1 MFLKEMF
8 SMNINFHYFAIKVL
22 ARTAGFDE
30 KDAQLISEYSQ
41 FVDDFHPFLEEPMD
55 CYYVPK
61 CAKFLCKEIYDRKLE
76 RFVKKFVPVN
86 TGFSGVDYVLLISQS
101 VQENTVIPFHFI
113 PTEQLNHINGNEE
126 NGGDRR
132 NYRAKRF
139 DNTPS
144 LLKSLLNYIASLYQL
159 KSKSSMSLIRLGI
172 ILHIF
177 ADTYAHQSFSGY
189 RGWENDS
196 KITRVIDNITN
207 EDVTSKYRRRITDN
221 LPSIGHANVSTIL
234 DESKLSFTINLKINN
249 DDTSYGEVY
258 TRNNTTEFLLA
269 ARYILNYL
277 RRCKGN
283 TPISDEDW
291 LALEQNLRQA
301 FLTSNKK
308 VESLIVHW
316 SSIFNNIEFYYD
328 ENKLKKP
335 LDNYFDFNVSAYEI
349 KEIILGNRGI
359 PPQIP
364 YINFSTSPISDL
376 LS

>member
-1 MFLKEMF
+1 
-8 SMNINFHYFAIKVL
+8 MNINFHYFAIKVL
-22 ARTAGFDE
+22 ARTAGFNE

-55 CYYVPK
+55 CYYAPK

-86 TGFSGVDYVLLISQS
+86 TGFSGGDYILLISRS

-113 PTEQLNHINGNEE
+113 PTEQLNHVNGNEE

-139 DNTPS
+139 DNAPS

-159 KSKSSMSLIRLGI
+159 KSRNSVSLIRIGI

-177 ADTYAHQSFSGY
+177 ADTYAHQKFSGY
-189 RGWENDS
+189 WGWENDS

-221 LPSIGHANVSTIL
+221 LPSIGHANVSTVI
-234 DESKLSFTINLKINN
+234 DESKLSFTINLKVNS

-269 ARYILNYL
+269 ARDILNYL
-277 RRCKGN
+277 RYCKGRA
-283 TPISDEDW
+283 PISDEDW
-291 LALEQNLRQA
+291 LALEKKLRQG

-316 SSIFNNIEFYYD
+316 SNIFNNIKFYYD

-335 LDNYFDFNVSAYEI
+335 LDNYFNFNVSAYEI

-359 PPQIP
+359 PPEIP
-364 YINFSTSPISDL
+364 YMNFLTAPICDL
-376 LS
+376 L